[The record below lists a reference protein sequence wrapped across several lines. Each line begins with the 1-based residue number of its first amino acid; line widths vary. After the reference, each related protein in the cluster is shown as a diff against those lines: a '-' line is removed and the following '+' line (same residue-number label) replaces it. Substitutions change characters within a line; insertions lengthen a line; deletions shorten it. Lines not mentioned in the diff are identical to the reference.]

1 MQTLTIPEMYME
13 GVSSLAWE
21 DRLSIAKEILDSFK
35 KMVKS
40 KSKKEDELDL
50 RTCFKGDWAE
60 GQTAE
65 EYADELRSTC
75 SFTRTVDTW

>member
-1 MQTLTIPEMYME
+1 M
-13 GVSSLAWE
+13 AF
-21 DRLSIAKEILDSFK
+21 SFF
-35 KMVKS
+35 
-40 KSKKEDELDL
+40 KSKKEEKLDL